1 MSTKTEK
8 PMCTVCFETYTGSV
22 RKECKCPYCSNS
34 CCVKC
39 LQQYFLNSI
48 EDAHCMHCKTKFS
61 KEILYGFCT
70 KTFVNTTY
78 FHHRQNI
85 LLNRS
90 KSFLPDAQIQAERE
104 IEIEKIDNL
113 IKQNKQQQ
121 KQLVYEKQLRKCE
134 IENRISQLKLDMAKN
149 KNNGTDHTYEI
160 NELKVLLKNVKEEDS
175 GRKLE
180 REWTKLWNR
189 RFNIAH
195 NNIYDDTDDDTDD
208 DIDNPEVAEAIQRS
222 KIEHEKKKFIRRC
235 TNDGCRGFLSTQ
247 WKCGLCEHWVC
258 PDCFEVKG
266 TEKNVEHTCKKEN
279 IESANLIK
287 KDTKPC
293 PSCGE
298 MIMKIDGCD
307 MMWCTSC
314 HTPFSWNTST
324 VIKTGYVH
332 NPHYFQWVRAS
343 GREVAR
349 NPADIPHNGCNNQMN
364 AISDNTYRQ
373 IYNVLFRNMSELAVE
388 ERQILRDKL
397 EEIHYRFADI
407 RYHQIHNYDAIINRD
422 ANEETKKY
430 AVNYIRGR
438 ITEEQWKLSLAKYEK
453 KIEKTKE
460 IRAISEAFYAAYVD
474 IMLQVDTTRVYSE
487 EEAISLLHKIFD
499 ELDNLRE
506 TMMPYLGSV
515 SKNYN
520 CTVPY
525 IDEEWK
531 SYNLHM

>member
-1 MSTKTEK
+1 MSTKSEK
-8 PMCTVCFETYTGSV
+8 PLCTVCFETYTGSV
-22 RKECKCPYCSNS
+22 RKECKCPYCSTS

-61 KEILYGFCT
+61 KETLYGFCT

-78 FHHRQNI
+78 FHHRQTI

-90 KSFLPDAQIQAERE
+90 KSFLPDAQIQAEKE
-104 IEIEKIDNL
+104 IQIDKLTDLLALERQKEKNAFH
-113 IKQNKQQQ
+113 
-121 KQLVYEKQLRKCE
+121 EKKL
-134 IENRISQLKLDMAKN
+134 RISEIRSEISRLKLDMLQN
-149 KNNGTDHTYEI
+149 KNNGTDHTNQI
-160 NELKVLLKNVKEEDS
+160 NELKAEIKKIEHPDENHTTYTEQ
-175 GRKLE
+175 
-180 REWTKLWNR
+180 EWYKLWRQRNELIYGR
-189 RFNIAH
+189 RFT
-195 NNIYDDTDDDTDD
+195 NNDDAND
-208 DIDNPEVAEAIQRS
+208 PEVAEALERS
-222 KIEHEKKKFIRRC
+222 RIENEKKKFIRRC

-266 TEKNVEHTCKKEN
+266 TEKNVEHTCKQEN
-279 IESANLIK
+279 IDSANLIK

-332 NPHYFQWVRAS
+332 NPHYFQWVRDS
-343 GREVAR
+343 GREVER
-349 NPADIPHNGCNNQMN
+349 NPADIPHNGCNNRIN
-364 AISDNTYRQ
+364 AISDRMYRQ
-373 IYNVLFRNMSELAVE
+373 MCNTSFINICDLTAEMK
-388 ERQILRDKL
+388 KL

-407 RYHQIHNYDAIINRD
+407 RYHQINNYDDLINRD

-438 ITEEQWKLSLAKYEK
+438 ITEEQWKLLLAKYEK
-453 KIEKTKE
+453 KIEKIKE
-460 IRAISEAFYAAYVD
+460 IKAISEAFYAAYVD
-474 IMLQVDTTRVYSE
+474 IMLQVDTTRIYRG

-499 ELDNLRE
+499 ELENLRA

-520 CTVPY
+520 CVVPY
-525 IDEEWK
+525 VDEEWK
-531 SYNLHM
+531 SYNVNM